1 MAKRRLPLFLSAP
14 SCYEMTMKKRFEG
27 SIVWITGGGSGI
39 GRALAEEFARQGAN
53 VVVSGRRRERLEETC
68 EALKALGS
76 DAMFVEADVTSDASL
91 SLAVDAIVE
100 RYGRLDI
107 AVANAGF
114 AVSSRIENLDA
125 ATLRRQLDTNV
136 VGLVST
142 ARAAMPELRK
152 SKGQI
157 VLIGSVTS
165 VFWAP
170 GVGPY
175 NASKA
180 AVRALGRT
188 LAIEMHGTG
197 VGVTTIHPGFVES
210 EINQVDNR
218 GVYNPKR
225 RDTRP
230 AKLMW
235 PSDRAARVMV
245 RAIAQR
251 KREFVFTWHGKFG
264 FFLGKHLPGLV
275 HFFMTRSG
283 KKGLLEP

>member
-1 MAKRRLPLFLSAP
+1 
-14 SCYEMTMKKRFEG
+14 MKKRFQG

-39 GRALAEEFARQGAN
+39 GRALAEELAREGAN
-53 VVVSGRRRERLEETC
+53 VIISGRRRERLEETRA
-68 EALKALGS
+68 ALEALGS
-76 DAMFVEADVTSDASL
+76 DAMAIEADVTSDSSL
-91 SLAVDAIVE
+91 LLAVEQIIE

-125 ATLRRQLDTNV
+125 ATLSRQLDTNV

-142 ARAAMPELRK
+142 VRAAMPELRK

-180 AVRALGRT
+180 AVRALGAT

-230 AKLMW
+230 GKLMW
-235 PSDRAARVMV
+235 PSDRAAKAMAG
-245 RAIAQR
+245 AIAKR
-251 KREFVFTWHGKFG
+251 KREYVFTGHGKLG
-264 FFLGKHLPGLV
+264 FFLGKHAPGLV

-283 KKGLLEP
+283 KRGLLEP

>member
-1 MAKRRLPLFLSAP
+1 
-14 SCYEMTMKKRFEG
+14 MKKRFDG

-39 GRALAEEFARQGAN
+39 GRALAEEFARTGAK
-53 VVVSGRRRERLEETC
+53 VIVSGRRRERLLETLASL
-68 EALKALGS
+68 EALGS
-76 DAMFVEADVTSDASL
+76 DAMALEADVTSEPSL
-91 SLAVDAIVE
+91 LLAAEQIIE

-125 ATLRRQLDTNV
+125 DTLRRQLETNV
-136 VGLVST
+136 IGLVST
-142 ARAAMPELRK
+142 VRAAMPALRK

-165 VFWAP
+165 AFWAP

-180 AVRALGRT
+180 AARALGAT

-230 AKLMW
+230 GKLMW
-235 PSDRAARVMV
+235 TSDRAAKVMLK
-245 RAIAQR
+245 AIARR
-251 KREFVFTWHGKFG
+251 KREFVFTGHGRFG
-264 FFLGKHLPGLV
+264 FFLGNHLPGLV